1 MKKSFSKK
9 MASLVLAFAVAFT
22 AVFAS
27 ATTVQAA
34 ETDIQYLYSFV
45 NDSMEICN
53 NCLLILS
60 RCFWKYSHGCMIADI
75 QFYRIVTV
83 GRGGYN
89 SCFNTADI
97 PISDLLKMGGIKNHF
112 LLHSL
117 IQQCNSNFPRL
128 FTMVKQLI
136 DV

>member
-1 MKKSFSKK
+1 
-9 MASLVLAFAVAFT
+9 
-22 AVFAS
+22 
-27 ATTVQAA
+27 
-34 ETDIQYLYSFV
+34 
-45 NDSMEICN
+45 MEICN
-53 NCLLILS
+53 NCFLILS
-60 RCFWKYSHGCMIADI
+60 RCFWKYSHGCMIVYI
-75 QFYRIVTV
+75 FIFLYIVTV